1 MLLPAFKNMEPAF
14 ENAGKKEG
22 IEIWRIENFKPVPY
36 PTNDYGKFYTGDS
49 YIILKTS
56 KSLRDWD
63 LFFWLGKETTQDESG
78 SAAILTVALD
88 DQLGGGPIEY
98 REIQEH
104 ESQKFLSLFPRGIR
118 YLPGG
123 VTSGFNTYVE
133 TKETRLFHVKGK
145 RNVRVKQVTPNIS
158 SMNQGDCF
166 ILDTGDLIYV
176 YIGEKSRNIEKIK
189 AIEAAQA
196 VRDQDHA
203 GKLKIE
209 IVDQYSPEEDYSNFF
224 NALGGGSRSAV
235 PDATDDDDQ
244 LFELEEEN
252 VISLY
257 QVSDA
262 SGNLD
267 VKKVGEKPL
276 EQSMLDSDDCF
287 ILDTGAIVFVWI
299 GKGCTPQERRESMNI
314 ADKFLKSKNR
324 PQWTKIQRIIQGTE
338 PGAFTQ
344 YFVKWR
350 ATTDRKKTLVRADS
364 TLSDADWEPRLI
376 HAMIPTKGGKFKIE
390 ELFDFTQSDLNED
403 DIMLLDHGPKLFVW
417 IGKGADEEERAQ
429 CDKLAQNYVKS
440 LARSGVVIKTV
451 HQGQEPA
458 DFKKG
463 FPSWDPTLWDN
474 QVSYRDIVKN

>member
-1 MLLPAFKNMEPAF
+1 MIFDYLL
-14 ENAGKKEG
+14 
-22 IEIWRIENFKPVPY
+22 
-36 PTNDYGKFYTGDS
+36 
-49 YIILKTS
+49 
-56 KSLRDWD
+56 
-63 LFFWLGKETTQDESG
+63 
-78 SAAILTVALD
+78 
-88 DQLGGGPIEY
+88 
-98 REIQEH
+98 
-104 ESQKFLSLFPRGIR
+104 
-118 YLPGG
+118 
-123 VTSGFNTYVE
+123 
-133 TKETRLFHVKGK
+133 
-145 RNVRVKQVTPNIS
+145 
-158 SMNQGDCF
+158 NQS
-166 ILDTGDLIYV
+166 INL
-176 YIGEKSRNIEKIK
+176 
-189 AIEAAQA
+189 
-196 VRDQDHA
+196 
-203 GKLKIE
+203 
-209 IVDQYSPEEDYSNFF
+209 VDQYSPEDDYSNFF
-224 NALGGGSRSAV
+224 NTLGGGSRSAV

-390 ELFDFTQSDLNED
+390 ELFDFTQNDLNED

-429 CDKLAQNYVKS
+429 CDKLAQV
-440 LARSGVVIKTV
+440 T
-451 HQGQEPA
+451 
-458 DFKKG
+458 
-463 FPSWDPTLWDN
+463 
-474 QVSYRDIVKN
+474 